1 MTDRIRKRVFLT
13 IAVLI
18 LCAVCFLAADT
29 LKNYTHTVP
38 IVVGPYREALFTV
51 SFFLLAVCLGFAYK
65 PFSGT
70 TICGT
75 ICLTIPVLWFTAEK
89 LLKYKSPDSVWLE
102 RIAHG
107 FPLPLI
113 LFGVGAALWF
123 GEFYT
128 KRTALKLSDGKL
140 FLLVLLLMFI
150 VLQPVL
156 KGGFYWDDAFFS
168 VEAQNMRLEGISIWE
183 RVWKEI
189 VDYVRI
195 GRINPFATFHFLV
208 FYYLPDVH
216 LYKLMLVCLTL
227 LNGWLF
233 YRFLRL
239 WGRDR
244 KFAISALLITLLCF
258 QFRLYHDPLNSY
270 YGLMQVMFCELMLA
284 LTAFLHWM
292 REGKKGSLAVSLLF
306 FMMGLMSYEMFFPLT
321 ALFLILAW
329 AEEKHMGRA
338 IRKTLPWIFA
348 AVLIFGM
355 SMLLR
360 RNITEETAY
369 TGTTFSLDIP
379 LLFRTITT
387 QVGAAFPL
395 SYRNAGYDN
404 GVMGTLILWHE
415 IFNSSLSVF
424 LRSIQWQDLLGC
436 FLLLLILFG
445 TEHMR
450 TGNLCRE
457 ADKSV
462 PVPMCSAQIQN
473 SYELEKTKFS
483 GVVLFFGLMLW
494 LLPGLVISLSS
505 KYQQDLVPGLAYI
518 PVLFS
523 YFGMGI
529 MLYEVFA
536 LIGKFFK
543 PRTLRLLLG
552 GAGCMIL
559 LLTLQDNRHISAML
573 DDWFLYPR
581 KAGEEALQA
590 GILGEH
596 TAGTVISAVPYS
608 LWEHGWLREPY
619 QEKFYSLNA
628 RRPVN
633 AVGAWDYVERFR
645 EAQTVWET
653 PAETMLV
660 TYGGNELGGFAKAGI
675 LNGTAFVFENHEL
688 KTPMA
693 SEVFVYV
700 SGQNRSGVSLIY
712 ETRDAE
718 WKQLPIEEAWLVNE
732 TAEGALYKIQERRPV
747 MFDTVGLVRAN

>member
-1 MTDRIRKRVFLT
+1 MTDRTRKRVFLT
-13 IAVLI
+13 IGGLI
-18 LCAVCFLAADT
+18 LCVLIFLAVDT

-51 SFFLLAVCLGFAYK
+51 CVLLLAGCMGFAFK

-70 TICGT
+70 TICGM
-75 ICLTIPVLWFTAEK
+75 ICIAVPVLWFTAEK
-89 LLKYKSPDSVWLE
+89 LLQYSAPESQWLV
-102 RIAHG
+102 RMAHCL
-107 FPLPLI
+107 PLPLI
-113 LFGVGAALWF
+113 LFGVGAVLWIN
-123 GEFYT
+123 ELY
-128 KRTALKLSDGKL
+128 AKLAARKISERMQL
-140 FLLVLLLMFI
+140 VLVLLLMFI
-150 VLQPVL
+150 ILQPVL

-168 VEAQNMRLEGISIWE
+168 VEAQNMRLDGTSVWE

-208 FYYLPDVH
+208 FYYLPDVRF
-216 LYKLMLVCLTL
+216 YKLMLVCLTL

-239 WGRDR
+239 WR
-244 KFAISALLITLLCF
+244 KDHGFAVSALLITLLCF

-284 LTAFLHWM
+284 LTAFLRWM

-306 FMMGLMSYEMFFPLT
+306 FAMGLMSYEMFFPLT

-329 AEEKHMGRA
+329 AEEKHVGKA
-338 IRKTLPWIFA
+338 IRKALPWILI
-348 AVLIFGM
+348 AVLIFGL
-355 SMLLR
+355 SMILR

-369 TGTTFSLDIP
+369 NGTTFSLDIP
-379 LLFRTITT
+379 LLLRTFTT

-404 GVMGTLILWHE
+404 GVMGTLIPWHE
-415 IFNSSLSVF
+415 IFNTSLLVF
-424 LRSIQWQDLLGC
+424 LGSIQWQDLLGC
-436 FLLLLILFG
+436 FLLLLVLCELSEKEARFSEFG
-445 TEHMR
+445 
-450 TGNLCRE
+450 
-457 ADKSV
+457 
-462 PVPMCSAQIQN
+462 
-473 SYELEKTKFS
+473 
-483 GVVLFFGLMLW
+483 LFFGLLLW

-529 MLYEVFA
+529 VLYELLA
-536 LIGKFFK
+536 LIGRGFK
-543 PRTLRLLLG
+543 TRMLRLLLG

-559 LLTLQDNRHISAML
+559 LLTLQDNRHVSGML

-581 KAGEEALQA
+581 KAGEGALQA

-596 TAGTVISAVPYS
+596 AAGTVISAVPYS

-633 AVGAWDYVERFR
+633 AVGAWDYVDGFR
-645 EAQTVWET
+645 EDQTVWET

-660 TYGGNELGGFAKAGI
+660 TYGGNEHGGFAKAGI
-675 LNGTAFVFENHEL
+675 LNGTGFDFENHSL
-688 KTPMA
+688 KTPMV

-700 SGQNRSGVSLIY
+700 SGQNRTGVSLIY

-718 WKQLPIEEAWLVNE
+718 WKQIPIGQAWLVNE
-732 TAEGALYKIQERRPV
+732 TAEGALYKIQERRPI
-747 MFDTVGLVRAN
+747 MFDTIGIRSW

>member
-1 MTDRIRKRVFLT
+1 MTDRTRKRVVLT
-13 IAVLI
+13 IGGLI
-18 LCAVCFLAADT
+18 LCVLIFLAVDT

-38 IVVGPYREALFTV
+38 IIVGPYREALFTV
-51 SFFLLAVCLGFAYK
+51 CVLLLAVCLGFAFK

-75 ICLTIPVLWFTAEK
+75 TCIAVSVIWFTAEN
-89 LLKYKSPDSVWLE
+89 LLKYSAPDSQWLE
-102 RIAHG
+102 RMAHC

-113 LFGVGAALWF
+113 LFGIGTVLWI

-128 KRTALKLSDGKL
+128 QRTALKLSERVQL
-140 FLLVLLLMFI
+140 LLVLLLMFI
-150 VLQPVL
+150 ILQPIL

-168 VEAQNMRLEGISIWE
+168 VEAQNMRLEGTSIWE

-208 FYYLPDVH
+208 FYYLPDVRF
-216 LYKLMLVCLTL
+216 YKLMLVCMTL

-239 WGRDR
+239 WRNEHR
-244 KFAISALLITLLCF
+244 TAISALLITLLCF

-270 YGLMQVMFCELMLA
+270 YGLMQVMFCELILA
-284 LTAFLHWM
+284 LTAFLRWM

-306 FMMGLMSYEMFFPLT
+306 FIMGLMSYEMFFPLT

-329 AEEKHMGRA
+329 AEEKHMTRA
-338 IRKTLPWIFA
+338 VLKALPWILT
-348 AVLIFGM
+348 AVLIFGL
-355 SMLLR
+355 SMILR
-360 RNITEETAY
+360 QNITEETAY
-369 TGTTFSLDIP
+369 NGTTFSLDIP
-379 LLFRTITT
+379 LLLRTFTT

-404 GVMGTLILWHE
+404 GVMGTLIPWHE
-415 IFNSSLSVF
+415 IFNTSLPVF

-445 TEHMR
+445 AEHIG

-529 MLYEVFA
+529 VLYELLA
-536 LIGKFFK
+536 LIGRGFK

-559 LLTLQDNRHISAML
+559 LLTLQDNRHVSGML

-590 GILGEH
+590 GILGDH
-596 TAGTVISAVPYS
+596 AAGTVISAVPYS

-619 QEKFYSLNA
+619 QKKFYSLNA
-628 RRPVN
+628 RRPIN
-633 AVGAWDYVERFR
+633 AVGAWDYVESFR

-653 PAETMLV
+653 PADTMLV
-660 TYGGNELGGFAKAGI
+660 TYSGSEQGGFAKAGV
-675 LNGTAFVFENHEL
+675 LKGTAFDFEKRSL
-688 KTPMA
+688 KTPMV

-718 WKQLPIEEAWLVNE
+718 WKQIPIGQAWLVNE
-732 TAEGALYKIQERRPV
+732 TAEGVLYKIQERRPI
-747 MFDTVGLVRAN
+747 MFDTIGIVRGN

>member
-1 MTDRIRKRVFLT
+1 MTDRTRKRVFLT
-13 IAVLI
+13 IGGLI
-18 LCAVCFLAADT
+18 LCVLFFLTVDT

-38 IVVGPYREALFTV
+38 IIVGPYREALFTV
-51 SFFLLAVCLGFAYK
+51 CVLLLAVCLGFAFK

-75 ICLTIPVLWFTAEK
+75 ICIAVPVLWFTAEK
-89 LLKYKSPDSVWLE
+89 LLRYNAPGSQWLV
-102 RIAHG
+102 RMAHCL
-107 FPLPLI
+107 PLPLI
-113 LFGVGAALWF
+113 LFGVGAALWIN
-123 GEFYT
+123 EFY
-128 KRTALKLSDGKL
+128 AKLAARKISERMQL
-140 FLLVLLLMFI
+140 VLVLLLMFI
-150 VLQPVL
+150 ILQPVL

-168 VEAQNMRLEGISIWE
+168 VEAQNMRLEGTSIWE

-208 FYYLPDVH
+208 FYYLPDVRF
-216 LYKLMLVCLTL
+216 YKLMLVCMTL

-239 WGRDR
+239 WRNKHR
-244 KFAISALLITLLCF
+244 TAISALLITLLCF

-284 LTAFLHWM
+284 LTAFLRWM

-306 FMMGLMSYEMFFPLT
+306 FIMGLMSYEMFFPLT

-329 AEEKHMGRA
+329 AEEKHVGKA
-338 IRKTLPWIFA
+338 IRKALPWILI
-348 AVLIFGM
+348 AVLIFGL
-355 SMLLR
+355 SMILR
-360 RNITEETAY
+360 QNITEETAY
-369 TGTTFSLDIP
+369 NGTTFSLDIP
-379 LLFRTITT
+379 LLLRTFMT

-404 GVMGTLILWHE
+404 GVMGTLIPWHE
-415 IFNSSLSVF
+415 IFNTSLPVF

-436 FLLLLILFG
+436 FLLLLVLF
-445 TEHMR
+445 
-450 TGNLCRE
+450 
-457 ADKSV
+457 
-462 PVPMCSAQIQN
+462 
-473 SYELEKTKFS
+473 ELPEKKAKFS
-483 GVVLFFGLMLW
+483 GFGLFFGAALW

-529 MLYEVFA
+529 VLYELLA
-536 LIGKFFK
+536 LIGRVFK
-543 PRTLRLLLG
+543 PRTLRLMLG

-559 LLTLQDNRHISAML
+559 LLTLQDNRHVSRML

-581 KAGEEALQA
+581 KVGEEALQS
-590 GILGEH
+590 GILGDH
-596 TAGTVISAVPYS
+596 AAGTVISAVPYS

-633 AVGAWDYVERFR
+633 AVGEWDYVERFR
-645 EAQTVWET
+645 EDQTVWET

-660 TYGGNELGGFAKAGI
+660 TYGGNEHGGFAKAGI
-675 LNGTAFVFENHEL
+675 LNGTAFDFENRSL
-688 KTPMA
+688 KTPMV

-700 SGQNRSGVSLIY
+700 SGQNRTGVSLIY

-718 WKQLPIEEAWLVNE
+718 WKLIPIGQAWLVNE
-732 TAEGALYKIQERRPV
+732 TAEGALYKIQERRPI
-747 MFDTVGLVRAN
+747 MFDTIGIVRGN